1 MNTIATTPKL
11 SDIEKELLLE
21 QLFCCL
27 KTKDKVEQ
35 WLRNKVHEVEF
46 EILSRESSDERQS
59 LEEWNQTLDFF
70 VKRKHEFNFLEK
82 KNK

>member
-70 VKRKHEFNFLEK
+70 VKRKHEFTFLEK